1 MMFADG
7 TEYSVF
13 ELIDIAHRW
22 LVDESEQEV
31 RHGGPCEVVVGRK
44 RWHLD
49 QAKVEH
55 RWILDHL
62 SRTPIRVSSRFL
74 VAKQGHTYFHPSQY
88 FRIFI
93 SLPLLSLRNLFVYS
107 LQGYGVVSA

>member
-1 MMFADG
+1 MFADG
-7 TEYSVF
+7 TEDGVF

-22 LVDESEQEV
+22 LVDQSEQEV
-31 RHGGPCEVVVGRK
+31 RHTGPCEVVVGRK

-62 SRTPIRVSSRFL
+62 SRTPIRVRFL
-74 VAKQGHTYFHPSQY
+74 NAKQGHTYFHPSGVFPNFY
-88 FRIFI
+88 FSFPAVLCDFE
-93 SLPLLSLRNLFVYS
+93 SV
-107 LQGYGVVSA
+107 